1 MVGAE
6 RLAASVAM
14 ELVAAGAKHL
24 AASGVRTRPD
34 FEECVAAVFVVLD
47 RKALEERLAGGAGGG
62 SKLLCHIN
70 IIRSATYKV
79 NPGQTFSWCLLSN
92 VILSAMKR
100 KNQAAAAL
108 GRKGGK
114 ARAKNLTPEELSEQG
129 RKAVMARWNKRK
141 KKLDSA

>member
-1 MVGAE
+1 VVGAE
-6 RLAASVAM
+6 RLAASVAV
-14 ELVAAGAKHL
+14 ELVAARAQLLSTDEIGAR
-24 AASGVRTRPD
+24 VDRQ
-34 FEECVAAVFVVLD
+34 ECVPAVFVVLD